1 MFNTFMF
8 MHQQWIPGP
17 PPFLV
22 RPGTRLGQYVTMDT
36 SVPLAT
42 GLHMIM

>member
-8 MHQQWIPGP
+8 MRQQWIPG

-22 RPGTRLGQYVTMDT
+22 RPGTRLGQYVTMNT
-36 SVPLAT
+36 SVQLAT
-42 GLHMIM
+42 GLHVIV